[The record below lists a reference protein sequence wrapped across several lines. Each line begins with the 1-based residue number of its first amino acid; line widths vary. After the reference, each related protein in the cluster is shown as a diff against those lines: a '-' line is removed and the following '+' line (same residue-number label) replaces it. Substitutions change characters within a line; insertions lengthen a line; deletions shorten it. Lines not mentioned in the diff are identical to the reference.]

1 MTPRLRKHKFFGCFF
16 QKRTFL
22 LLVFLVSPAHAH
34 TKSESHSDW
43 RITGRTVFVTFT
55 VPEIEAKRLAS
66 AADPAPGNASVA
78 AYLATHLGAS
88 VGSAACAPVAAPRAV
103 AAVPG
108 FRRFELVFQC
118 PPGGGI
124 ALHSGAFFDLVP
136 SHVTFA
142 QIADDHGSI
151 TEQLFTHDRQTLAN
165 AGAGDANRLRD
176 AGFFDYILLGVFHI
190 LTGVDHMSFLLGLV
204 LISRRLRDLAFVI
217 TGFTLGH
224 SLTLALAVTGI
235 LRPQGAYIDAL
246 IGLTIALI
254 GAENV
259 AVASRRPGVV
269 AAATAGL
276 LGLMALG
283 NVLGLHGLPFLLL
296 AGAGLFAA
304 NYLRLSG
311 HLADAARLRLVVTL
325 VFGLIHGF
333 GFAADLLEMRLPT
346 GKLAE
351 LLVGFNLGVEI
362 GQLSLVLLMLG
373 AAALLVRAGLG
384 LSRRLVVDV
393 GSAGLVG
400 FGVFL
405 LVTRGY
411 G

>member
-1 MTPRLRKHKFFGCFF
+1 LAVTAALV
-16 QKRTFL
+16 TFL
-22 LLVFLVSPAHAH
+22 PWRLEAH

-43 RITGRTVFVTFT
+43 RLVGNDVFVTFT
-55 VPEIEAKRLAS
+55 VPEIEVRRLATP
-66 AADPAPGNASVA
+66 ADPGPQNAAVA
-78 AYLATHLGAS
+78 AYLSAHIGAVVAGQTCPS
-88 VGSAACAPVAAPRAV
+88 GAPVRAV
-103 AAVPG
+103 AALPG
-108 FRRFELVFQC
+108 FRRFELSFHC
-118 PPGGGI
+118 PAAQGI

-142 QIADDHGSI
+142 QITGGQGVI
-151 TEQLFTHDRQTLAN
+151 IEQLFTRDRQTLDN
-165 AGAGDANRLRD
+165 AGAGGENRLRD
-176 AGFFDYILLGVFHI
+176 SGFFDYIFLGVFHI

-204 LISRRLRDLAFVI
+204 LISRRLRDLAFVV

-235 LRPQGAYIDAL
+235 LRPQGNYIDAL

-259 AVASRRPGVV
+259 AVASRRPGIV
-269 AAATAGL
+269 ALVTAGL
-276 LGLMALG
+276 LGLMAAGDLSG
-283 NVLGLHGLPFLLL
+283 MHGLPFLLL

-304 NYLRLSG
+304 NYLMLSG
-311 HLADAARLRLVVTL
+311 QLVDASRLRLVVTL

-333 GFAADLLEMRLPT
+333 GFASDLLEMRLPS

-362 GQLSLVLLMLG
+362 GQLSLVLLMTG
-373 AAALLVRAGLG
+373 AAALLVRFGLG

-400 FGVFL
+400 FGLFL
-405 LVTRGY
+405 LVTRAY
-411 G
+411 A

>member
-1 MTPRLRKHKFFGCFF
+1 
-16 QKRTFL
+16 
-22 LLVFLVSPAHAH
+22 LVHPAFAH

-43 RITGRTVFVTFT
+43 RIIGRNVFVTFT
-55 VPEIEAKRLAS
+55 VPEIEAKRLATPE
-66 AADPAPGNASVA
+66 DPAPGNARVA
-78 AYLATHLGAS
+78 AYLAAHLGAS
-88 VGSAACAPVAAPRAV
+88 VGSTACTMQPPRAV
-103 AAVPG
+103 AAVQG
-108 FRRFELVFQC
+108 FRRFELAFAC
-118 PPGGGI
+118 PPAGII
-124 ALHSGAFFDLVP
+124 ALHSAAFFDLVP

-142 QIADDHGSI
+142 QITDDHGRI
-151 TEQLFTHDRQTLAN
+151 TEQLFTRDRQTLEN
-165 AGAGDANRLRD
+165 AGAGEANRLQD
-176 AGFFDYILLGVFHI
+176 AGFFDYILLGMFHI

-235 LRPQGAYIDAL
+235 LRPHAAYIDAL

-259 AVASRRPGVV
+259 AVASRRPGIV
-269 AAATAGL
+269 AAATSGL

-283 NVLGLHGLPFLLL
+283 NLVGLNGLPFLLL

-311 HLADAARLRLVVTL
+311 HLVDAARLRLVVTL
-325 VFGLIHGF
+325 VFGLVHGF
-333 GFAADLLEMRLPT
+333 GFAADLLEMRLPN

-362 GQLSLVLLMLG
+362 GQLCLVLLMMA

-405 LVTRGY
+405 LVTRAY

>member
-1 MTPRLRKHKFFGCFF
+1 LLFFFV
-16 QKRTFL
+16 
-22 LLVFLVSPAHAH
+22 LVHPAFAH
-34 TKSESHSDW
+34 TKSESHADW
-43 RITGRTVFVTFT
+43 RIIGRSVYIIFT
-55 VPEIEAKRLAS
+55 VPEIEARRLATPE
-66 AADPAPGNASVA
+66 DPGPGNTRVA
-78 AYLATHLGAS
+78 AYLAAHLGAS
-88 VGSAACAPVAAPRAV
+88 AGRAACKAMEPPRAV
-103 AAVPG
+103 AAVQG
-108 FRRFELVFQC
+108 FRRFEIAFAC
-118 PPGGGI
+118 PPAGNI
-124 ALHSGAFFDLVP
+124 ALHSAAFFDLVP

-142 QIADDHGSI
+142 QITDDRGGI
-151 TEQLFTHDRQTLAN
+151 TEQLFTRDRQTLEN
-165 AGAGDANRLRD
+165 AGEGEANRLQD
-176 AGFFDYILLGVFHI
+176 AGFIDYILLGVFHI

-235 LRPQGAYIDAL
+235 LRPHAAYIDAL

-259 AVASRRPGVV
+259 AVASRRPGIV
-269 AAATAGL
+269 AAATSGL
-276 LGLMALG
+276 LGLMAVG
-283 NVLGLHGLPFLLL
+283 NLVGLHGLPFLLL

-311 HLADAARLRLVVTL
+311 HLVDAARLRLVVTL
-325 VFGLIHGF
+325 VFGLVHGF
-333 GFAADLLEMRLPT
+333 GFAADLLEMRLPN

-362 GQLSLVLLMLG
+362 GQLSLVLLMMA

-393 GSAGLVG
+393 GSAGLVA

-405 LVTRGY
+405 LVTRAY

>member
-1 MTPRLRKHKFFGCFF
+1 MAQGLASFGASLVFLL
-16 QKRTFL
+16 TL
-22 LLVFLVSPAHAH
+22 LLVTSAAAH
-34 TKSESHSDW
+34 TKSESHADW
-43 RITGRTVFVTFT
+43 RILGRTVYVTFT
-55 VPEIEAKRLAS
+55 VPEIEARRLAT
-66 AADPAPGNASVA
+66 AADPAPANGAVE
-78 AYLATHLGAS
+78 AYLAAHVGAS
-88 VGSAACAPVAAPRAV
+88 VGTAACGAVEKPRAV
-103 AAVPG
+103 AATQG
-108 FRRFELVFQC
+108 FRRFEFSFSC
-118 PPGGGI
+118 PPGQGI
-124 ALHSGAFFDLVP
+124 TLHSGAFFDLVP

-142 QIADDHGSI
+142 QISDDHGGI
-151 TEQLFTHDRQTLAN
+151 TEQLFTRDHQNLED
-165 AGAGDANRLRD
+165 AGAGNDNRLRD
-176 AGFFDYILLGVFHI
+176 AGFFDYILLGVLHI
-190 LTGVDHMSFLLGLV
+190 LTGVDHMSFLFGLV

-235 LRPQGAYIDAL
+235 LRPQATYIDAL

-259 AVASRRPGVV
+259 AVASKRPNVV
-269 AAATAGL
+269 AAATLTL
-276 LGLMALG
+276 LALMALG
-283 NVLGLHGLPFLLL
+283 NALGLHGLPYLLM

-304 NYLRLSG
+304 NYLRVSG

-362 GQLSLVLLMLG
+362 GQLSLVLLMIG
-373 AAALLVRAGLG
+373 AAALLVRAGLAV
-384 LSRRLVVDV
+384 SRRLVVDV

-405 LVTRGY
+405 LVTRAY

>member
-1 MTPRLRKHKFFGCFF
+1 MKQKFFGSFF
-16 QKRTFL
+16 QKRTTFFL
-22 LLVFLVSPAHAH
+22 LLLVWVHAACAH

-43 RITGRTVFVTFT
+43 RIVGRDVFVTFT
-55 VPEIEAKRLAS
+55 VPEIEARRLATPS
-66 AADPAPGNASVA
+66 DPAPGNGTVA
-78 AYLATHLGAS
+78 AYLQAHLGAS
-88 VGSAACAPVAAPRAV
+88 IGNAPCAAMAPPRAV
-103 AAVPG
+103 AATQG
-108 FRRFELVFQC
+108 FRRFELSFSC
-118 PPGGGI
+118 PSGKGI
-124 ALHSGAFFDLVP
+124 ALHSSAFFDLVP

-142 QIADDHGSI
+142 QIADDRGGI
-151 TEQLFTHDRQTLAN
+151 TEQLFTRDRQMLEN
-165 AGAGDANRLRD
+165 AGAGNENRLRD
-176 AGFFDYILLGVFHI
+176 SGFFDYILLGVFHI

-259 AVASRRPGVV
+259 AVASRRPGIV
-269 AAATAGL
+269 AAASAGL
-276 LGLMALG
+276 LGLMAVG
-283 NVLGLHGLPFLLL
+283 DFLGLHGLPFLLL

-304 NYLRLSG
+304 NYLRMSG
-311 HLADAARLRLVVTL
+311 HLTDAARLRLVVTL

-362 GQLSLVLLMLG
+362 GQLSLVLLMIG
-373 AAALLVRAGLG
+373 AATLLVRAGLG

-393 GSAGLVG
+393 GSAGLVA
-400 FGVFL
+400 FGIFL
-405 LVTRGY
+405 LITRAY
-411 G
+411 T